1 MARLAPLRDR
11 LSREAARAAG
21 KAVVTKQIATA
32 LMTVAFL
39 SSAPNA
45 MSKTPVERIVTPKG
59 IEIWLVRDEKL
70 PMLSLQFSFLGG
82 ASQDPAEKPGVAS
95 LAASLLD
102 EGAGPYDAR
111 AYREQL
117 EENAIEISFVA
128 NRDSVRGSLKT
139 LVDNRAKA
147 FELLKVALTAPR
159 FDEIERVRAA
169 TLATLRR
176 NSTNPSE
183 LAKDRWYARAFPD
196 HPYGRPVLGTLD
208 SMPNISADDLRAY
221 VGKNLARSNLKIAA
235 VGAIDPDTLA
245 KLVDES
251 FGALPEKAALA
262 SVPDAVPQGLGA
274 RDVVPL
280 NVPQTVIVYGG
291 AGLKRSDPDF
301 IPAYVLNHILGGG
314 SFESRLFKEVRE
326 KRGLSYSVYSTLVAL
341 KHAGLFM
348 GAVQTKNDR
357 AFESLDIINSEI
369 ERIAKDG
376 PTADELDKA
385 KKYLIGSYPLRF
397 DTSAKI
403 ATNLLDIQFDELG
416 LDYIDK
422 RNAQIEAVTAA
433 DIRRVANRFLAGAQM
448 LVVMV
453 GEPVAAPAKAA
464 KQ

>member
-1 MARLAPLRDR
+1 MIPR
-11 LSREAARAAG
+11 
-21 KAVVTKQIATA
+21 IAIA

-39 SSAPNA
+39 TSAPNA
-45 MSKTPVERIVTPKG
+45 MGKTPIERIVTPKG
-59 IEIWLVRDEKL
+59 IEIWLVRDAKL

-111 AYREQL
+111 AFREQL
-117 EENAIEISFVA
+117 EEHAIEVSFAA
-128 NRDSVRGSLKT
+128 NRDNVRGSLKT
-139 LVDNRAKA
+139 LTDNRGKA
-147 FELLKVALTAPR
+147 FELLKLALNEPR
-159 FDEIERVRAA
+159 FDASEIERVRAA
-169 TLATLRR
+169 ILASLRR

-183 LAKDRWYARAFPD
+183 LAKERWYARAFPG
-196 HPYGRPVLGTLD
+196 HPYGRPALGTLD
-208 SMPNISADDLRAY
+208 SVPNISADDLRAY
-221 VGKNLARSNLKIAA
+221 VRRNLARSNLKVAA
-235 VGAIDPDTLA
+235 VGAIDAGTLS
-245 KLVDES
+245 KLVDDA
-251 FGALPEKAALA
+251 FGTLPEKADLA
-262 SVPDAVPQGLGA
+262 PVPDVVPQGLGE
-274 RDVVPL
+274 RDIVPL
-280 NVPQTVIVYGG
+280 KVPQTVILYGST
-291 AGLKRSDPDF
+291 GLKRSDPDF

-357 AFESLDIINSEI
+357 AYESLDLIESEI
-369 ERIAKDG
+369 ARIAKDG

-397 DTSAKI
+397 DTSVKI
-403 ATNLLDIQFDELG
+403 ATNLLDIQFEELG

-422 RNAQIEAVTAA
+422 RNAEIAAVSAD
-433 DIRRVANRFLAGAQM
+433 DIRRAANRYLVGAKM
-448 LVVMV
+448 LVLMV
-453 GEPVAAPAKAA
+453 GEPVAAPAKSA